1 MKNQTVDCNPVN
13 SNTATDN
20 AYGRKRKENHMETKM
35 LTANEARER
44 LEMLKDPHARLED
57 QMREARAY
65 KAAFNDYWM
74 RGIVRDTLKKETGSA
89 GGYLVP
95 DSFERQILDT
105 LGARNVLR
113 QLCRII
119 QTTQDMTIPRVAG
132 HGQAFWVPEG
142 GTLPLSDDQFDHVTL
157 GAYKLG
163 TSEIISNELME
174 DSAFDMEKLI
184 AGSFAARIAD
194 AEEDAFLNG
203 DGDGKPLG
211 LLSQANVGAVSE
223 SAGEVTLDDILNLI
237 HSVTI
242 PYRKRGVLLMS
253 EGTLI
258 TLQKTRTAYD
268 QTIWQHTLGKAYP
281 DKLFEFP
288 IVISDAMPDIA
299 PGVTPVVFGD
309 FNYFWIGDRGHHHFM
324 RLNEVRARNDQV
336 EFMLTKRVDAKL
348 VLPDAIKTL
357 QVA

>member
-1 MKNQTVDCNPVN
+1 MNSNPVN
-13 SNTATDN
+13 SNLTTNN
-20 AYGRKRKENHMETKM
+20 AYGRKRKENHMENKM

-95 DSFERQILDT
+95 DSFERHIMDT

-113 QLCRII
+113 QICRVV
-119 QTTQDMTIPRVAG
+119 QTTQDVNLPRVAG

-142 GTLPLSDDQFDHVTL
+142 GTLPLSDDQFDRVTL

-163 TSEIISNELME
+163 TSEVISNELME

-203 DGDGKPLG
+203 DGDGKPMG
-211 LLSQANVGAVSE
+211 LLTQASVGAVSE
-223 SAGEVTLDDILNLI
+223 NAGEVTLDDILNLI

-242 PYRKRGVLLMS
+242 PYRKRGILLMS

-268 QTIWQHTLGKAYP
+268 QTVWKHTLGKAYP
-281 DKLFEFP
+281 DKLFDSP

-299 PGVTPVVFGD
+299 PGGTPVVFGD
-309 FNYFWIGDRGHHHFM
+309 FNYFWIGDRGRHHFM

-336 EFMLTKRVDAKL
+336 EFLLTKRVDAKL
-348 VLPDAIKTL
+348 MLPDAIKTL
-357 QVA
+357 RVA